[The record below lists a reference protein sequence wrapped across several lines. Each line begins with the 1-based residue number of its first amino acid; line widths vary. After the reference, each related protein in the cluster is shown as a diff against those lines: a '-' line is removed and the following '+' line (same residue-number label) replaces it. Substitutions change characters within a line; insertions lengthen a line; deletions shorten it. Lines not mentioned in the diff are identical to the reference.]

1 MTTTAPLLVISDDIA
16 AEFAHPSLTVMRFGA
31 WRDRIGAF
39 GDRPVIQ
46 DMIVL
51 GLCLSPE
58 AEAAFLA
65 DAALADLAQ
74 AAQLPRKT
82 LSVDAS
88 REALLAAALDFLADR
103 DVATRQQ
110 GAADRAALAELRRS
124 HMQMQTDHA
133 ELESWVWDAMAPKFT
148 RVREWPATARTLDLP
163 GPDTPLIQPLPVP
176 ARGFIAVD
184 VHLATSA
191 PCAGAIH
198 FLLARPSGPDFEGTA
213 ASQDIRAS
221 ESGWTRLIL
230 PRAPGGFP
238 EDAVLK
244 LWWQG
249 AEAPQL
255 SLAPDS
261 PFVDVNVTAGG
272 VPGSAPLALNIY
284 QTLPRQPGPPLH
296 DPRRALPADGH
307 TRLVLP
313 GDLSPPKALPY
324 SRNPVKKALKRYPD
338 FTRVEFWEKENAVFV
353 HPSIHR
359 PVVALV
365 PGLTVDA
372 LVQIEAIIRVFRDK
386 TLPISFA
393 IGAVPSGTV
402 ASVEEALPHLGDWM
416 QLLPAEW
423 GEAWCGLAT
432 PLSGPI
438 DLLLATAMPN
448 MPVNREAD
456 ALFCGFRLT
465 TRASEAQG

>member
-1 MTTTAPLLVISDDIA
+1 MTTSAPILVISDDIA
-16 AEFAHPSLTVMRFGA
+16 AEFSHSALTIMRFGE
-31 WRDRIGAF
+31 WRDKIGAL
-39 GDRPVIQ
+39 GDRPVIH

-51 GLCLSPE
+51 GLCLSPA
-58 AEAAFLA
+58 AEAAFQA
-65 DAALADLAQ
+65 DAALVDLVE
-74 AAQLPRKT
+74 AAQVPHKT
-82 LSVDAS
+82 LPLDAN
-88 REALLAAALDFLADR
+88 REALLATALEFLADR
-103 DVATRQQ
+103 DATTRQQ
-110 GAADRAALAELRRS
+110 GAADRAALAELRRG

-148 RVREWPATARTLDLP
+148 RVREWPATAGILKLP
-163 GPDTPLIQPLPVP
+163 GPETPLTQPLPVP

-184 VHLATSA
+184 VHLAASA
-191 PCAGAIH
+191 PSAGTIH
-198 FLLARPSGPDFEGTA
+198 FVLAPPCGPDFEHTA
-213 ASQDIRAS
+213 ASHNIRAG

-238 EDAVLK
+238 QDAVLK

-249 AEAPQL
+249 ADAPQL

-261 PFVDVNVTAGG
+261 PFADVNVSAGG
-272 VPGSAPLALNIY
+272 TPQSAPLALNVY

-313 GDLSPPKALPY
+313 GDLAPPQALPY
-324 SRNPVKKALKRYPD
+324 SRNPVRKALKRYPD

-393 IGAVPSGTV
+393 IGAAPSGTV
-402 ASVEEALPHLGDWM
+402 ASSEEALTHLGDWM

-432 PLSGPI
+432 PLSGSI

-448 MPVNREAD
+448 MPVNRDAD

-465 TRASEAQG
+465 TQADGAQG